1 MKVCDLVKMLNL
13 TVFCGEEGLDTEITG
28 GYTSDL
34 LSDVMGHIEEGMLW
48 ITMQTHQNILAVADL
63 VKMLNLTV
71 FCGEEGLDTE
81 ITGGYTSDLLSDVM
95 GHIEEGMLWI
105 TMQTHQNI
113 LAVATLKDASA
124 VLIVNGT
131 SPDDE
136 TLQKGREEA
145 VPLLGTT
152 RSAFEASGMIYRL
165 LQNENG

>member
-48 ITMQTHQNILAVADL
+48 VTMQTHQNV
-63 VKMLNLTV
+63 
-71 FCGEEGLDTE
+71 
-81 ITGGYTSDLLSDVM
+81 
-95 GHIEEGMLWI
+95 
-105 TMQTHQNI
+105 

-136 TLQKGREEA
+136 TLQKGRAEA
-145 VPLLGTT
+145 VQGCQAIVTPIDIAGERLGTL
-152 RSAFEASGMIYRL
+152 FIYKQDKTYSIDDIIL
-165 LQNENG
+165 SEYGIY